1 MSYENA
7 EYVLDLAGNRTAI
20 VADVDGAQMSIPIAE
35 GNRHYRELIASGV
48 PIATPDV
55 SEGP

>member
-1 MSYENA
+1 MEFANA
-7 EYVLDLAGNRTAI
+7 EYKLDLEGNKAA
-20 VADVDGAQMSIPIAE
+20 VLAEVDGAQMSIPISE